1 MGKIQK
7 SKKVFPVPIIKEVAK
22 GDEDGN
28 QNIITILYKT
38 KFIDS
43 GRFMAISLSNLVDNF
58 AEGIFK
64 MKCKDFDCF
73 LKYESIKDNLIK
85 CKF

>member
-1 MGKIQK
+1 M
-7 SKKVFPVPIIKEVAK
+7 AK

-38 KFIDS
+38 
-43 GRFMAISLSNLVDNF
+43 NLVDNF

-85 CKF
+85 YKF